1 MRWGKST
8 TRKMAQLALDKGM
21 SHSDTKGRLNKWL
34 SKLWFDYK
42 TANNIRIYGQDV
54 YLFKDNVLITLYRVP
69 TALIKL
75 LKKNA

>member
-1 MRWGKST
+1 MRWGKAT
-8 TRKMAQLALDKGM
+8 TRKMAQLALDKGK
-21 SHSDTKGRLNKWL
+21 SHSETKGRLNKWL

-54 YLFKDNVLITLYRVP
+54 YLFRENVLITLYRVP

-75 LKKNA
+75 LK